1 MPSPFPQ
8 WRRPLRDS
16 APTRRGLERSLP
28 VVASAPT
35 GLRLVI
41 LLVAALAI
49 LALDRPLA
57 RGDGLAYFMWL
68 DSIAGDGD
76 MDLANQTQT
85 FAHVNAYQ
93 VYQDEGTGR
102 WASDFAYGS
111 ALVLAPTYWLA
122 RLAERLG
129 WLSVNA
135 DYFVGLQGRPLPYSF
150 FGMLGTNLYALGAV
164 LLSYLCARFFVRP
177 IPAAASALLLFLA
190 TPILYY
196 ATIEPFYVHIPAT
209 FLASLTL
216 YLLLR
221 WKEEQHNSLL
231 ALAAGLIGGMG
242 TLVRWQVAL
251 IVWALVLWLP
261 LRQKWRETGLFALGF
276 WAVAWHVLYTWN
288 WMFGQPLVLS
298 ATESGFLSL
307 PTHFFHVL
315 FSDGRGLFIWS
326 PLTFLG
332 VVGWVILARRRK
344 WLALSLGAAF
354 LLQAFINGGVVDWW
368 GGWSFGMRRMTELY
382 PLFVVGLACLLD
394 RTEPRWLRR
403 GLWVTAV
410 LCTCFSLL
418 LLLSHL
424 NFINTVQD
432 RPQGDRATT
441 EIRYQ
446 LIQSNFDVTWQVIRE
461 HYGPWAWS
469 RPGP

>member
-1 MPSPFPQ
+1 MPNPS
-8 WRRPLRDS
+8 
-16 APTRRGLERSLP
+16 PTRRGIKRPLP

-41 LLVAALAI
+41 LLVALAAM

-68 DSIAGDGD
+68 DSIASDGD

-122 RLAERLG
+122 QLAERFG

-135 DYFVGLQGRPLPYSF
+135 DYFISLQGRPLPYSF
-150 FGMLGTNLYALGAV
+150 LGMLGVNLYALGAV

-177 IPAAASALLLFLA
+177 IPAAVSALLLFLA
-190 TPILYY
+190 TPTLYY
-196 ATIEPFYVHIPAT
+196 ATIEPFYVHVPAA

-221 WKEEQHNSLL
+221 WKEDQRSPLL
-231 ALAAGLIGGMG
+231 VLAAGLVGGLG

-251 IVWALVLWLP
+251 IVWAVALWLP
-261 LRQKWRETGLFALGF
+261 LCRKWRETGLFALGF

-288 WMFGQPLVLS
+288 WMFGRPLVLS
-298 ATESGFLSL
+298 ATESGFLSF
-307 PTHFFHVL
+307 PAHFFHVL
-315 FSDGRGLFIWS
+315 FSDGRGLFVWS
-326 PLTFLG
+326 PLTLLG
-332 VVGWVILARRRK
+332 LIGWGLLARHRR

-382 PLFVVGLACLLD
+382 SLFVIGLACLLD
-394 RTEPRWLRR
+394 RAEPRWLRK
-403 GLWVTAV
+403 GLWAAAA

-432 RPQGDRATT
+432 QPQGDRATT
-441 EIRYQ
+441 EIHYQ
-446 LIQSNFDVTWQVIRE
+446 LIQSNFGITWQVIRE